1 MSKMQEGILYL
12 SASILL
18 DVAAN
23 VCLKKSGGFR
33 EKRWGAGAV
42 ALIILAFIALSQAV
56 KTMELS
62 IAYAIWGAMGLL
74 LTTGLDVAFY
84 GVRLKGAAVAGIAC
98 MVTGIILIKSVA

>member
-1 MSKMQEGILYL
+1 MNDGFLFL
-12 SASILL
+12 AVSILL

-23 VCLKKSGGFR
+23 VCLKKSGGFQQR
-33 EKRWGAGAV
+33 RWGAAAV

-74 LTTGLDVAFY
+74 LTTGLDVVFY
-84 GVRLKGAAVAGIAC
+84 GVKLRGAAIAGIAC
-98 MVTGIILIKSVA
+98 MVTGIVLIKSVA

>member
-1 MSKMQEGILYL
+1 MNDGLLYL
-12 SASILL
+12 GASILL

-33 EKRWGAGAV
+33 QKGWGAAAV

-74 LTTGLDVAFY
+74 LTTGLDVAFF
-84 GVRLKGAAVAGIAC
+84 GVKLKGAAIAGIAC
-98 MVTGIILIKSVA
+98 MVTGIVLIKSVA